1 MTDVK
6 TMVEIKKEPGIQE
19 KPKENEKDN
28 EEKISSWTS
37 FHYNQFAHA
46 PTLELNDRALLYKAR
61 KNYEVK
67 LEGICRSKVQD
78 ATKAKTGIPKDE
90 ESENDRKAEMFEIYV
105 KLGHINLLAM
115 DHAKAMFAYQRAIK
129 LDNDKFRA
137 HKAGLYGV
145 GLVYFHFKA
154 YPACIEAFNHL
165 LYLDSDLEV
174 SQEIQVRLGIAQKN
188 IGNFEKAA
196 KHLTSAFDDLRNTPL
211 FSKPEIK
218 FHIAHCFDAAGDLKT
233 AFEEYRSLK
242 EDPAVQKDPKLLAN
256 VCRALEGQNPH
267 DAFVNYR
274 HAIDK
279 NEHDA
284 DTWCSIGVL
293 YQLQNQ
299 DTDALQ
305 AFICAIQLSQTH
317 NQAWACL
324 GKLYENH
331 FQYKEALYC
340 YKKAVHHKSSHP
352 EPLKRRIQLIQKT
365 LLDNATAFLR
375 AKQTTFKNV
384 EPLPLLEKA
393 WHLGIPAELRPHQ
406 REFIKDNNAID
417 NFLAQ
422 ALEEPS
428 TSCFNEGEHEEGI
441 SQLQGGELPPN
452 FSLLAPIYVPITITA
467 KNYNPIFEENCSPPK
482 PEVVPLKQRP
492 GVEKLALKT
501 PLIKVEKPSEAN
513 SVELQNFCYQ
523 SPIALI
529 RGLTSALKMDLSLF
543 STKSLIETQP
553 DYPVEVRTQ
562 YRMPGDINV
571 DQLGQASWNCY
582 SAKSH
587 TTVSRYGSYQAES
600 FRHSLKE
607 ETERL
612 KAAGTGSKY
621 AIAAAQAAAA
631 GMPLGTIATT
641 APAASL
647 LSISNSGK
655 SEPNGPPTKRRR
667 TGQAAVN
674 ASGDK
679 LAAAAVLAGG
689 PDDLPVGQMPM
700 RIVKFGTNVD
710 LSDENKFPLQL
721 RELNK
726 MPAFCRNS
734 ATCNFL
740 SHLGHTVLGMNTV
753 QLYMK
758 VPGCRT
764 PGHLE
769 NNCFASVNINIGPG
783 ECEWFGVDYEYW
795 PVIDKMCKDRG
806 LDLMKGSWWPNFEDL
821 VRARVPVYRFTQKA
835 GDLVWVGGGC
845 VHWVQS
851 IGWCNNVAWN
861 VGPMTAEQLKMSL
874 YSHEWNKLTNY
885 RSLVPMQHLCW
896 QLAQNVRFSDQKI
909 FNVVKSVMIRSLA
922 YCKMVHD
929 YVLTKTK
936 SQIKFQPRIKG
947 EAAHYCHTCDIEVFN
962 LLFVKE
968 FHNKF
973 KVFCVQC
980 AKKANFEE
988 YVVLQQITFED
999 LSDIFDRFQ
1008 LHPAKTPLLC

>member
-1 MTDVK
+1 M
-6 TMVEIKKEPGIQE
+6 G
-19 KPKENEKDN
+19 
-28 EEKISSWTS
+28 S
-37 FHYNQFAHA
+37 FQLTKYFYRSGSPLWKMSELAATYSMRHPFG
-46 PTLELNDRALLYKAR
+46 ELNDTQREIMHILQMNEDQLEKNELSLL
-61 KNYEVK
+61 
-67 LEGICRSKVQD
+67 
-78 ATKAKTGIPKDE
+78 
-90 ESENDRKAEMFEIYV
+90 
-105 KLGHINLLAM
+105 
-115 DHAKAMFAYQRAIK
+115 
-129 LDNDKFRA
+129 
-137 HKAGLYGV
+137 
-145 GLVYFHFKA
+145 
-154 YPACIEAFNHL
+154 
-165 LYLDSDLEV
+165 
-174 SQEIQVRLGIAQKN
+174 
-188 IGNFEKAA
+188 
-196 KHLTSAFDDLRNTPL
+196 
-211 FSKPEIK
+211 
-218 FHIAHCFDAAGDLKT
+218 
-233 AFEEYRSLK
+233 RSL
-242 EDPAVQKDPKLLAN
+242 EERFRRSEPANDSQKQAETTVLSES
-256 VCRALEGQNPH
+256 RREGNSGDVPEMKT
-267 DAFVNYR
+267 FPF
-274 HAIDK
+274 
-279 NEHDA
+279 
-284 DTWCSIGVL
+284 
-293 YQLQNQ
+293 LQ
-299 DTDALQ
+299 
-305 AFICAIQLSQTH
+305 
-317 NQAWACL
+317 
-324 GKLYENH
+324 
-331 FQYKEALYC
+331 
-340 YKKAVHHKSSHP
+340 
-352 EPLKRRIQLIQKT
+352 
-365 LLDNATAFLR
+365 
-375 AKQTTFKNV
+375 
-384 EPLPLLEKA
+384 
-393 WHLGIPAELRPHQ
+393 
-406 REFIKDNNAID
+406 DNNAID

-428 TSCFNEGEHEEGI
+428 TSFFNEGEHEDNVV
-441 SQLQGGELPPN
+441 QLQGGELPSN
-452 FSLLAPIYVPITITA
+452 FSVLAPIYVPITITA
-467 KNYNPIFEENCSPPK
+467 SEIMERCRTRMSNPENYNPVFEENCPPPK
-482 PEVVPLKQRP
+482 PDVVPLKQRP
-492 GVEKLALKT
+492 SIEKLALKT

-529 RGLTSALKMDLSLF
+529 RGLTAALKMDLSLF

-571 DQLGQASWNCY
+571 DQLGQPSWNCY

-587 TTVSRYGSYQAES
+587 TTISRYGSYQAES

-612 KAAGTGSKY
+612 RAAGTGSKY

-647 LSISNSGK
+647 LSISNNK
-655 SEPNGPPTKRRR
+655 NNEQNGPPSKRRR

-689 PDDLPVGQMPM
+689 PDDLPIGQMPM

-795 PVIDKMCKDRG
+795 PVVDKMCKDRG

-821 VRARVPVYRFTQKA
+821 VKARVPVYRFTQKA

-947 EAAHYCHTCDIEVFN
+947 EAAHYCHTCDVSSWNI
-962 LLFVKE
+962 L
-968 FHNKF
+968 
-973 KVFCVQC
+973 KV
-980 AKKANFEE
+980 
-988 YVVLQQITFED
+988 
-999 LSDIFDRFQ
+999 
-1008 LHPAKTPLLC
+1008 